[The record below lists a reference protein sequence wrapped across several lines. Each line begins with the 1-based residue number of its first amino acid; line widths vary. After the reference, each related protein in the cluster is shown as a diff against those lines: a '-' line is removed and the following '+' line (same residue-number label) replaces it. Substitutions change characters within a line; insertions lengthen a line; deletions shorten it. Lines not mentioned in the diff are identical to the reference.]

1 VRHIT
6 NKGDIMM
13 NLLYEGKAKRVF
25 VDPDSKDRVIIEFSD
40 SVTAGDGAKK
50 DTFPE
55 KGSISCDI
63 SELLFSYLEGKGID
77 THYVK
82 RLKGPQL
89 LCKKVTIFPVEVV
102 CRNIAAGSFS
112 KRYGVERGTELEN
125 PLVEFFL
132 KDDSLHDPLI
142 TMGAITR
149 IGLVS
154 RDILQFLIRVTLS
167 VNYYLRHLLKQQNL
181 TLVDFKLEFGKT
193 EDETI
198 VLADELSPDTMRV
211 WDSRSMSL
219 DKDVFREDKGD
230 LVSTYKILLDALCS
244 AKPEDVEIKREVVQV
259 IVEPK
264 TGIKNPPGEVTK
276 KALLRLGFAEVDD
289 VRVGKVFNIVLKKP
303 ITTEILNHLNI
314 MNVKLLSNPI
324 SEKHKVRL
332 E

>member
-1 VRHIT
+1 MELIH
-6 NKGDIMM
+6 
-13 NLLYEGKAKRVF
+13 EGKAKRVF
-25 VDPDSKDRVIIEFSD
+25 ADPDSNNRVIIEFSD

-50 DTFPE
+50 DAFPD
-55 KGSISCDI
+55 KGSIACDI

-77 THYVK
+77 THYIK

-112 KRYGVERGTELEN
+112 KRYGVEKGIKFEK
-125 PLVEFFL
+125 PLVEFFV

-142 TMGAITR
+142 TMGALTR

-154 RDILQFLIRVTLS
+154 RDVLQFLTRVTLS
-167 VNYYLRHLLKQQNL
+167 VNYYLSELLKQQGL
-181 TLVDFKLEFGKT
+181 TLIDFKLEFGMT
-193 EDETI
+193 EDNTI
-198 VLADELSPDTMRV
+198 VLADEISPDTMRI
-211 WDSRSMSL
+211 WDNKSTSL
-219 DKDVFREDKGD
+219 DKDVFREGKGD
-230 LVSTYKILLDALCS
+230 LISVYKKLLDTLRAS
-244 AKPEDVEIKREVVQV
+244 KPEDVEIVKEVVQV

-264 TGIKNPPGEVTK
+264 SGIKNPPGEVTK
-276 KALLRLGFAEVDD
+276 KALMRLGFAEVDD
-289 VRVGKVFNIVLKKP
+289 VRVGKVFNIILKKP